1 MSERLTADLVLAAV
15 PVVGAIGGLA
25 LRRRPDM
32 LKVWLL
38 LATMMSLGAI
48 GWLSGRLPAQAA
60 ALPLLALPPI
70 MAFLSLLGQPL
81 HRATGAAWTL
91 TLLLLGSA
99 LGVLDSAPSQ
109 SMMFLL
115 FLLALVGA
123 MLWFYQRP
131 MRLEAWSAVGTVA
144 LGMLMVAVALLAPPP
159 LSAAALALACA
170 MMLPLPPFHKA
181 YLAALTSLPGNLPAF
196 LALLLPI
203 IGFHVLLT
211 TLPLLSDAFL
221 QTARILALVGSLYV
235 SLRALT
241 QSRAAAVIAYGAVAF
256 LSIFWWYLAETRA
269 AAPHAVV
276 YLSAVG
282 LATGGLL
289 LAAFVLRTRFGEISF
304 RGLSGLAQPMPRFAV
319 VLSLLA
325 LAALGLPPFGVFA
338 GFLGMLL
345 APSFT
350 WSAGL
355 LIILLAWL
363 AASWYI
369 FELVQGLLFGRPQAQ
384 RRHEDLADPEFAA
397 LAMILVL
404 LVTLGVLPSRFFDV
418 GTANQRT
425 VVMEPR
431 AWNK

>member
-25 LRRRPDM
+25 LRRQPDL

-38 LATMMSLGAI
+38 LATMTSLGAI

-81 HRATGAAWTL
+81 HRANGAAWIL

-123 MLWFYQRP
+123 MLWWYQRP
-131 MRLEAWSAVGTVA
+131 TKLEAWSAVGTVA
-144 LGMLMVAVALLAPPP
+144 LGMLMVTVALLAPP

-170 MMLPLPPFHKA
+170 VVLPLPPFHKA

-211 TLPLLSDAFL
+211 TLPLLSDAVL
-221 QTARILALVGSLYV
+221 QTAWMLALGGSLYA

-289 LAAFVLRTRFGEISF
+289 LAAYVLRTRFGEISF
-304 RGLSGLAQPMPRFAV
+304 RGLSGLAQPMPRLAV

-363 AASWYI
+363 AASWYL

-397 LAMILVL
+397 LALILVL
-404 LVTLGVLPSRFFDV
+404 LVTLGVLPSRLFEV
-418 GTANQRT
+418 GTATQRT

-431 AWNK
+431 AWNR